1 VGVGRASLVG
11 ALEEHF
17 NIQARKI
24 AQIVAPEAIYRDKSL
39 AGIYRAL
46 WERAW
51 TPLLETELRI
61 IEFIPP
67 PEFGPK
73 GQSAFGGYSG
83 GGITQAGREAQGRK
97 IYVTLADLVERLRI
111 EAETFKAQ
119 SRSA

>member
-1 VGVGRASLVG
+1 MVG

-61 IEFIPP
+61 IEF
-67 PEFGPK
+67 
-73 GQSAFGGYSG
+73 
-83 GGITQAGREAQGRK
+83 TQAGREAQGRK
-97 IYVTLADLVERLRI
+97 IHITLADLVETLRL
-111 EAETFKAQ
+111 EAEISKA
-119 SRSA
+119 RHRAA